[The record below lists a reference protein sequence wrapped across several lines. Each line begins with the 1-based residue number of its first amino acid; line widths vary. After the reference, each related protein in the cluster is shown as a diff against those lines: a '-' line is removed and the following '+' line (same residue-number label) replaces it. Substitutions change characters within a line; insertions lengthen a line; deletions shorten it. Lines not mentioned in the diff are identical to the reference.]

1 MTTVSHQFDLYKP
14 ELFNLS
20 NMVEV
25 QVSFQVVRV
34 GRHDYVF
41 VPKLRAM
48 CLLGRE
54 AEAVS
59 ASSGLCHWNVD
70 INVNGPPG
78 LQRRCHRSY
87 RQNPSFTSEEDQA

>member
-1 MTTVSHQFDLYKP
+1 MFAQPSASSVTYNPHLHRFIFDPYKP
-14 ELFNLS
+14 EFFHLS

-48 CLLGRE
+48 CLLDRE
-54 AEAVS
+54 AESVC
-59 ASSGLCHWNVD
+59 LTCLR
-70 INVNGPPG
+70 VNLWALTG
-78 LQRRCHRSY
+78 Y
-87 RQNPSFTSEEDQA
+87 